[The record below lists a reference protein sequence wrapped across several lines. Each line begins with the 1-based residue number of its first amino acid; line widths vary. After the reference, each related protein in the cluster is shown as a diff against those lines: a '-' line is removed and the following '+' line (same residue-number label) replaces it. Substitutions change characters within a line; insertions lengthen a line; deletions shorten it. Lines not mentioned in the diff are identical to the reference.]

1 MEPLLLAED
10 FAYYQEEIPG
20 YFMMLGTRNE
30 AKGFT
35 YPLHSPQFNFDESV
49 LKKGL
54 ETYIR
59 IADSL
64 DVL

>member
-1 MEPLLLAED
+1 
-10 FAYYQEEIPG
+10 
-20 YFMMLGTRNE
+20 MLGTRNE